1 MSDQSFIQ
9 VRVDNKLKQE
19 ALAVLD
25 DIGMDMPNAIRMF
38 LKRIVLER
46 GLPFDAKLPAE
57 LSGDNGAPRVEV
69 IPAMPSKFIPAEEWI
84 GLLCTVPAGKIT
96 RMVDIEAFFCEKYNI
111 PRVTLDQST
120 VPYNAEIPYWRL
132 VSTRGML
139 QDVAYRCSKEKQY
152 KMLESEGLKIIPCG
166 AYNRSMKIENYKEH
180 LFDLGDNAFE
190 VTAIACF

>member
-46 GLPFDAKLPAE
+46 GLPFDAKLPAD
-57 LSGDNGAPRVEV
+57 LSGDNTAPRVEA
-69 IPAMPSKFIPAEEWI
+69 IPAMPSKFISAEEWI

-96 RMVDIEAFFCEKYNI
+96 RMVDIESYFCEKYSI
-111 PRVTLDQST
+111 PRVTLDQSPI
-120 VPYNAEIPYWRL
+120 PYNVEIPYWRI

-139 QDVAYRCSKEKQY
+139 QDVVYRCSKEKQY
-152 KMLESEGLKIIPCG
+152 EMLEREGLNVVPCG
-166 AYNRSMKIENYKEH
+166 TNNRSLKVENYKEH
-180 LFDLGDNAFE
+180 LF
-190 VTAIACF
+190 ISMMK

>member
-1 MSDQSFIQ
+1 MSDQSFVQ

-46 GLPFDAKLPAE
+46 GLPFDAKLPAD
-57 LSGDNGAPRVEV
+57 LSGDNALPHVEV
-69 IPAMPSKFIPAEEWI
+69 IPALPSKFISAEEWI
-84 GLLCTVPAGKIT
+84 GLLCTVPFGRII
-96 RMVDIEAFFCEKYNI
+96 RIVDIEAYFCKKYSV
-111 PRVTLDQST
+111 PHVTLDQSP

-139 QDVAYRCSKEKQY
+139 QDVAYRCSKEKQHE
-152 KMLESEGLKIIPCG
+152 MLVCEGLKIIPCG
-166 AYNRSMKIENYKEH
+166 AYNRSMKVENYKEH
-180 LFDLGDNAFE
+180 LFDFCD
-190 VTAIACF
+190 TAL